1 MKGRSGFGLT
11 VPTGIEG
18 DAFKEEPTRAALRT
32 QVDTSFV
39 GGTHIKRHCRA
50 IFRITE
56 KNLARVFAETSELT
70 NQNRNLV
77 SVLLSRSN
85 KPQ

>member
-1 MKGRSGFGLT
+1 MVAQATGHHLKGEVGLAS
-11 VPTGIEG
+11 PYLQGIEG

-32 QVDTSFV
+32 QVDRHFV

-56 KNLARVFAETSELT
+56 KNLAGVC
-70 NQNRNLV
+70 
-77 SVLLSRSN
+77 
-85 KPQ
+85 